1 MRIGI
6 VVGMKS
12 EAALLPPG
20 SRVAC
25 AGGIPARAEAL
36 ARRMADEGAEALA
49 SIGIAGG
56 LDPSLSPG
64 AVIVAA
70 GVETADAVFETDA
83 AWTGRLLALLPQA
96 RHGLVAGADTVAA
109 SPADKAALFGRRG
122 ALAVDMESGAVAKV
136 AAERRLPFAVIRSVA
151 DPYDRS
157 LPPSAMAGLD
167 EDGSTRLL
175 AVMAGLL
182 RRPGDLGGLIRVGL
196 DSGKALSALRD
207 ALKIVGPPLG
217 FQPGQVLR

>member
-20 SRVAC
+20 SLSAC

-36 ARRMADEGAEALA
+36 ARRMADDGAQALA

-56 LDPSLSPG
+56 LDPALRPG
-64 AVIVAA
+64 ALIIAS
-70 GVETADAVFETDA
+70 GVETGGTVVETDA
-83 AWTGRLLALLPQA
+83 AWAARLLEMLPQA
-96 RHGLVAGADTVAA
+96 RAGLVAGAERIAA
-109 SPADKAALFGRRG
+109 SPADKAALFRSRG
-122 ALAVDMESGAVAKV
+122 ALAVDMESGAVARV

-167 EDGSTRLL
+167 EEGNARPL
-175 AVMAGLL
+175 AVLAGLL

-196 DSGKALSALRD
+196 DSGRGLSALGD
-207 ALKIVGPPLG
+207 ALKIVGPTLG
-217 FQPGQVLR
+217 FQLGQIL